1 MNTSYIIVLEDD
13 PHQSETLKEN
23 LIKAFPNL
31 GIKLLAT
38 ESEFREA
45 IDGLKAADIACVI
58 LDAMVP
64 WSFPSEN
71 MPIPPQEVQE
81 GGVYLAG
88 KRCADYVVARFSKTV
103 PICVRTVLNQVDAG
117 ITEKDHAQFQEKAP
131 SNGELI
137 KTLQKLM
144 GN

>member
-1 MNTSYIIVLEDD
+1 MITSYIIVLEDD
-13 PHQSETLKEN
+13 PHQSETLKES
-23 LIKAFPNL
+23 LSGAFPNL
-31 GIKLLAT
+31 GIKMFAT
-38 ESEFREA
+38 ESEFRQG
-45 IDGLKAADIACVI
+45 IDELQASDIACVI

-81 GGVYLAG
+81 GGIYLAG
-88 KRCADYVVARFSKTV
+88 KRCADYVSTRFNKSV
-103 PICVRTVLNQVDAG
+103 PICVRTVLTQADAG
-117 ITEKDHAQFQEKAP
+117 ITEKDHAHFQEKAP

-137 KTLQKLM
+137 KALQRLM